1 MTNSISFSSDLET
14 LFLIEEHQVVA
25 FPLESK
31 RGVVIGR
38 VQGQLI
44 AATQKD
50 LKDKKNVK
58 IDFVDMTKSQVQ
70 FYYSDKE
77 GTAFIIIIDIDADKS
92 PTTSA
97 SYRYRALTYN
107 FSNENLIIKRS
118 NNRLNLIRVKNP
130 GKTTNGG
137 GGDV

>member
-14 LFLIEEHQVVA
+14 LFLIEEQQVVA

-38 VQGQLI
+38 MQGQLI

-50 LKDKKNVK
+50 IKDKKNVK
-58 IDFVDMTKSQVQ
+58 IDFVDMKKSQVQ
-70 FYYSDKE
+70 FYYSDQQK
-77 GTAFIIIIDIDADKS
+77 TAFIIIIDIQLDKS
-92 PTTSA
+92 PNPKA
-97 SYRYRALTYN
+97 SYNYRALTYD

-118 NNRLNLIRVKNP
+118 NNRLHLIRVKNP
-130 GKTTNGG
+130 GKTGSDG
-137 GGDV
+137 SGDV

>member
-38 VQGQLI
+38 VQGQLV

-50 LKDKKNVK
+50 IKDKKNVK
-58 IDFVDMTKSQVQ
+58 IDLVDMGKSQVQ
-70 FYYSDKE
+70 FYYSDRQQ
-77 GTAFIIIIDIDADKS
+77 TAFIIIIDIQADKG
-92 PTTSA
+92 PNPKTS
-97 SYRYRALTYN
+97 YNYRALTYN
-107 FSNENLIIKRS
+107 FSSENLIIKRS
-118 NNRLNLIRVKNP
+118 NNRLHLIRVKNP
-130 GKTTNGG
+130 GKSTNGG